1 MKNKTILSHRNIEPE
16 NSTLYL
22 VATPIGNLSDISN
35 RALNILNNVFFIA
48 CEDTRQTKKIMNKY
62 KLSNHL
68 VSFNHHNRFKKI
80 PQFLDELR
88 TGKSIALVSDAGM
101 PGICDPGEELVKSTR
116 DAGYEVICI
125 PGPCAAITALVGSG
139 LPSSRFNF
147 EGFLPKKR
155 IDREKRIFE
164 ISKNTTT
171 TIIYESPHRLNKL
184 LTELK
189 RYCGGSREIE
199 IARELTKR
207 FEEHIGKSIDD
218 VIKFFEDKE
227 PKGEFTILLKGI
239 EFNKNSDINN
249 SELRKEL
256 HELVNIGLS
265 LPLASKYLAKKYNIS
280 KSIIYNLFS

>member
-1 MKNKTILSHRNIEPE
+1 MKNKTTLSHRNIEPE

-35 RALNILNNVFFIA
+35 RALNILSNVCFIA
-48 CEDTRQTKKIMNKY
+48 CEDTRQTKKLMNKY

-68 VSFNHHNRFKKI
+68 VSFNHHNSFKKI
-80 PQFLDELR
+80 PQFLDDLR
-88 TGKSIALVSDAGM
+88 SGKSLALVSDAGM
-101 PGICDPGEELVKSTR
+101 PGICDPGEELVKSTK
-116 DAGYEVICI
+116 DAGYDVICI
-125 PGPCAAITALVGSG
+125 PGPCAAITALVASG

-147 EGFLPKKR
+147 EGFLPRKR
-155 IDREKRIFE
+155 KDRDERIFE
-164 ISKNTTT
+164 ISKSKTT
-171 TIIYESPHRLNKL
+171 TIIYESPHRLKKL
-184 LTELK
+184 LNELK
-189 RYCGGSREIE
+189 LNCGGSRELQV
-199 IARELTKR
+199 ARELTKK
-207 FEEHIGKSIDD
+207 FEEHIGKRIDD

-280 KSIIYNLFS
+280 KSIIYGLFS

>member
-1 MKNKTILSHRNIEPE
+1 MKNKTLLSHRHIEPE

-35 RALNILNNVFFIA
+35 RALNILNNVCFIA
-48 CEDTRQTKKIMNKY
+48 CEDTRQTKKLMNKY

-68 VSFNHHNRFKKI
+68 VSFNHHNSFKKI
-80 PQFLDELR
+80 PQFLDDLR
-88 TGKSIALVSDAGM
+88 SGKSIALVSEAGM
-101 PGICDPGEELVKSTR
+101 QGICDPGEELVRSTR
-116 DAGYEVICI
+116 VAGHNVICI
-125 PGPCAAITALVGSG
+125 PGPCAAITALVASG

-147 EGFLPKKR
+147 EGFLPRKR
-155 IDREKRIFE
+155 KDRDERIFE
-164 ISKNTTT
+164 ISKSKIT
-171 TIIYESPHRLNKL
+171 TIIYESPHRLKKL

-189 RYCGGSREIE
+189 INCGGSRELE
-199 IARELTKR
+199 IARELTKK

-227 PKGEFTILLKGI
+227 PKGEFTILLKGV
-239 EFNKNSDINN
+239 EFKKNSDINN
-249 SELRKEL
+249 AELRKEL